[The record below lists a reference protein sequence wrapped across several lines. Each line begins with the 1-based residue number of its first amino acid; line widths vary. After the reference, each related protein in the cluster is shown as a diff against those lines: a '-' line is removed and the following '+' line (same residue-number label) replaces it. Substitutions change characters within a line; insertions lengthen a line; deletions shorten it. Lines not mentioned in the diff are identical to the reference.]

1 MKRVTL
7 LLVMSLLVLNFTV
20 AQEKQ
25 KKVKAEVLYFKAKLP
40 CCKGRTCNLLQ
51 SDVDSVVTKYF
62 ANKKVGFR
70 VIYLVAPENKEL
82 IDKYKAQSQTVLLI
96 RKKRKNEIVTDLTS
110 IVQAYSSDRD
120 KKKFEADMKAKIE
133 EGLK

>member
-1 MKRVTL
+1 MKKITL
-7 LLVMSLLVLNFTV
+7 LLVMSFLVLNFTV

-40 CCKGRTCNLLQ
+40 CCKGRVCNMLQ

-62 ANKKVGFR
+62 ADKKVGFR
-70 VIYLVAPENKEL
+70 VVYLVLPENKEL
-82 IDKYKAQSQTVLLI
+82 IEKYKAQSQTVLLI
-96 RKKRKNEIVTDLTS
+96 KTKRKKEIVTDLTP
-110 IVQAYSSDRD
+110 IVKAYLSNRD
-120 KKKFEADMKAKIE
+120 KAKFEADMKSKIK